1 MKIIHSFCVLFLLG
15 SVNAYGMKIHEC
27 GPINGT
33 TVYNLKYEDGVDD
46 SVNNPGGIVK
56 DFFIFGSNADRVPRK
71 CRCLSDDDRVNRDS
85 DISWYSTSYFTA
97 TSPLSKYS
105 AGGVQYL
112 NLNESLSI
120 ASYYYIGK
128 VNKYYTVPFNDKKN
142 NYEERCVNNWME
154 NPSANTGAK
163 GKIDLR
169 FKKTVIG
176 ATHFSGLVS
185 SLYASLRKSVNST
198 TPIAQTYLDITVK
211 TPALCTIREGSN
223 ISVDLGIVASADMN
237 KGAVPN
243 SYTKRNVNLTFDCNF
258 DGSLDLTLMGKASTL
273 AEFYASSN
281 SEVGIAIERSGK
293 LIKPNQSGNQV
304 PLDSHRVGHFDA
316 KAYPVKTISG
326 SPMPGDYSGSVNV
339 FVDVL

>member
-1 MKIIHSFCVLFLLG
+1 MNIIKLLYVLLIFG
-15 SVNAYGMKIHEC
+15 SCNVFALKLHEC

-46 SVNNPGGIVK
+46 SVNQPGGIVK
-56 DFFIFGSNADRVPRK
+56 KFFTFGSNADRVPRK
-71 CRCLSDDDRVNRDS
+71 CRCVSDDRSARD
-85 DISWYSTSYFTA
+85 DITWYTTTYFTA
-97 TSPLSKYS
+97 TSPLSKYTS
-105 AGGVQYL
+105 ANIQYL
-112 NLNESLSI
+112 DLNESLSI
-120 ASYYYIGK
+120 ASYYFIGTI
-128 VNKYYTVPFNDKKN
+128 NKYYTVPFNDKKN
-142 NYEERCVNNWME
+142 TYDERCVEGWMN

-176 ATHFSGLVS
+176 ATHFNGKVS
-185 SLYASLRKSVNST
+185 SLYASLKKNVSST
-198 TPIAQTYLDITVK
+198 TPIAETYLDITVK

-223 ISVDLGIVASADMN
+223 ISVDLGTVASAEMN

-243 SYTKRNVNLTFDCNF
+243 GYTKRDVNLTFDCNF

-273 AEFYASSN
+273 TEFYASSN

>member
-1 MKIIHSFCVLFLLG
+1 MKIIHLFCVLFSLG
-15 SVNAYGMKIHEC
+15 SCNVFALKLHQC

-46 SVNNPGGIVK
+46 AANKPGGIVT
-56 DFFIFGSNADRVPRK
+56 DFFIFGSDADRVPRK
-71 CRCLSDDDRVNRDS
+71 CRCGDDDRNSRDS
-85 DISWYSTSYFTA
+85 DDISTTFFTA
-97 TSPLSKYS
+97 TSPLSIDTS
-105 AGGVQYL
+105 RGGIQYL

-128 VNKYYTVPFNDKKN
+128 VNKYYTVPFKNKKN
-142 NYEERCVNNWME
+142 TVPQICDDDWSYNYT
-154 NPSANTGAK
+154 ANTGAK

-176 ATHFSGLVS
+176 ATHFTGKVS
-185 SLYASLRKSVNST
+185 SLYASLKEYVNSP
-198 TPIAQTYLDITVK
+198 TPIAETYLDITVK

-223 ISVDLGIVASADMN
+223 ISVDLGTVASADMN

-243 SYTKRNVNLTFDCNF
+243 GYTKRDVSLTFDCNF

-273 AEFYASSN
+273 TEFYASSN